1 MLERPLVTVCI
12 PTFNRPD
19 MLRQSLQS
27 VLWQSYPEFEVI
39 ISDNASTTDT
49 ESVVAEF
56 GDPRIHLDRLPTSIG
71 QFGNM
76 SRALHIGRGTYR
88 MMLPD
93 DDLMLPGNLERK
105 VAFFDAHPEVGLI
118 HSAFRYVGSDGLPFG
133 PVTKW
138 THLSADTVQPGRE
151 FIGQSLAQGGITCV
165 SSVMLRSAQVAD
177 EVFDEADGPYC
188 DLALWLRVALRSDV
202 GFLAAPLSGY
212 RVHVGSASSGFKTME
227 KVRGRT
233 ILTLQHAEALRQAH
247 GRFVERPELN
257 PQSAAEFTK
266 LQRDS
271 DRRMRLAIRI
281 NRWLP
286 PLLLKAVKRLLR
298 WGRRGGRL
306 YSSVS
311 LYSAYAPEAASDGT
325 PVRTPDRSA
334 VGGNGG

>member
-1 MLERPLVTVCI
+1 MSGRSLVTVCI
-12 PTFNRPD
+12 PTYNRPD

-27 VLWQSYPEFEVI
+27 VLWQSYPDFEVI

-49 ESVVAEF
+49 EAVVAEF
-56 GDPRIHLDRLPTSIG
+56 ADPRVHLDRLPSNIG
-71 QFGNM
+71 LHGNL
-76 SRALHIGRGTYR
+76 SRALHVGHGTYR
-88 MMLPD
+88 VMLPD

-105 VAFFDAHPEVGLI
+105 VAFFDAHPEVGLV

-138 THLSADTVQPGRE
+138 THLSTDTVQPGRE

-165 SSVMLRSAQVAD
+165 SSVMLRSALVAD

-202 GFLAAPLSGY
+202 GFLADPLSGY
-212 RVHVGSASSGFKTME
+212 RIHVGSASSGFKTME
-227 KVRGRT
+227 KVWGRT
-233 ILTLQHAEALRQAH
+233 VLTVHHADALRQAH
-247 GRFVERPELN
+247 GRFVERPELD
-257 PQSAAEFTK
+257 QESAAEFAR

-281 NRWLP
+281 NRLLPP
-286 PLLLKAVKRLLR
+286 PLLKVVKRLLR
-298 WGRRGGRL
+298 WGRGGRL

-311 LYSAYAPEAASDGT
+311 LYSAYAPEAVSDGT
-325 PVRTPDRSA
+325 PPRTPDPSS
-334 VGGNGG
+334 VGGDGG

>member
-1 MLERPLVTVCI
+1 MLERALVTVCI

-56 GDPRIHLDRLPTSIG
+56 GDPRIHLDRLPQSIG
-71 QFGNM
+71 QFRNM
-76 SRALHIGRGTYR
+76 SRALHVGRGTYR

-105 VAFFDAHPEVGLI
+105 VAFFEAHPEVGLV
-118 HSAFRYVGSDGLPFG
+118 HSTFRYVGSDGLPFG

-165 SSVMLRSAQVAD
+165 SSVMLRSALVAD
-177 EVFDEADGPYC
+177 EAFDEADGPYC
-188 DLALWLRVALRSDV
+188 DNALWLRVALRSDV
-202 GFLAAPLSGY
+202 GFLAEPLAGY

-233 ILTLQHAEALRQAH
+233 VLTLQHADALRQAH
-247 GRFVERPELN
+247 GRFVERPELD
-257 PQSAAEFTK
+257 PDSAAKFTK

-281 NRWLP
+281 SRWVPP
-286 PLLLKAVKRLLR
+286 PLLKVAKRLLR
-298 WGRRGGRL
+298 WGRGSRL
-306 YSSVS
+306 HSAVS
-311 LYSAYAPEAASDGT
+311 LYSAYPPEAVGDGT
-325 PVRTPDRSA
+325 PPRAPSPST
-334 VGGNGG
+334 VGGDGG